1 MENPMPGRGQAL
13 GPTPPLPNQIQSQL
27 RGPEEE
33 QEIRTPTVRN
43 TFKNSN

>member
-1 MENPMPGRGQAL
+1 MENPMRGRGQAL

-33 QEIRTPTVRN
+33 QEIRPTRVRN
-43 TFKNSN
+43 TFYNSN